1 MNCSE
6 GGTSYR
12 AECEVRCTEGY
23 RLEGDARL
31 SCQADSLWSGIQ
43 PRCVEVRCPPMV
55 TLRNVLRSPPACGKR
70 EVKPGTMCRLAC
82 RHGYSLQGDVDAR
95 CLSSGDWSTNI
106 HKTTCT
112 DSERPWIQCPRDV
125 VAETDERRGTAN
137 ISWNVP
143 TATDNSGE
151 EVLVQ
156 VKPVYTPPQLFP
168 IGEEKIIYTATD
180 RAGNQANCT
189 FTVTVIDTEPPV
201 IDRCRSPPTFQA
213 TDTQAAVAWE
223 VPQFSDNS

>member
-1 MNCSE
+1 
-6 GGTSYR
+6 
-12 AECEVRCTEGY
+12 
-23 RLEGDARL
+23 
-31 SCQADSLWSGIQ
+31 
-43 PRCVEVRCPPMV
+43 MV
-55 TLRNVLRSPPACGKR
+55 TLRNVLLSPPACGKR

-82 RHGYSLQGDVDAR
+82 HHGYSLQGDVDTR
-95 CLSSGDWSTNI
+95 CLSSGDWSTNV
-106 HKTTCT
+106 HKATCT

-137 ISWNVP
+137 ISWKVP

-168 IGEEKIIYTATD
+168 IGEERIIYTATD

-189 FTVTVIDTEPPV
+189 FTVTVIGEV
-201 IDRCRSPPTFQA
+201 RSQPHHNQP
-213 TDTQAAVAWE
+213 
-223 VPQFSDNS
+223 SDHNHITTIYHNHISQPYSEGKKYLIPC